1 MGLVVVAN
9 REPLRELDG
18 RWTPSVGG
26 LTSALFP
33 VLEKRGGV
41 WVAWGEKDAK
51 EQPLLRYPADDPV
64 VTVRRLAFKER
75 ELSNFYYGYANRVLW
90 PLAHYFIERMDL
102 RREYYEDYVK
112 VNRRFARETLKHS
125 GESDTIWVQDYQL
138 MLVPLFLRSARPKAK
153 IGLFWHIPWPALEVW
168 RVLPQ
173 AKDLLEGMLGNDLIG
188 FHVQEYV
195 DNFLEAARV
204 LLNAEVHGDRVH
216 WKGRTI
222 KVEPHPIGIDSQRF
236 RHLSYQPDT
245 RFESMRLRQEA
256 KDMVVIL
263 GVDRL
268 DYTKGILERLLCY
281 ERFLRSNPQ
290 FRRKVCFFQIA
301 TPSRTRV
308 ESYRLL
314 KRQIDEVVGRINGSF
329 MQQDW
334 VPVTYLYRTLTHEQL
349 AAYYRAADVA
359 LVTPLRDGMNLVAME
374 FVAAN
379 DGGVLVLSEL
389 AGASRVLPE
398 ALLVNP
404 YDEDEVVA
412 ALKKACQMSARERYE
427 RLSALKKR
435 VEHMDVST
443 WSHKFLSALEA

>member
-9 REPLRELDG
+9 REPLREVDG

-33 VLEKRGGV
+33 VLEERGGL
-41 WVAWGEKDAK
+41 WVAWGEKGARETPVLK
-51 EQPLLRYPADDPV
+51 YPPEEPV
-64 VTVRRLAFKER
+64 ITVRRLALKDR

-90 PLAHYFIERMDL
+90 PLAHYFIERLDL
-102 RREYYEDYVK
+102 RKEFYDDYVK

-125 GESDTIWVQDYQL
+125 KESDTIWVQDYQL
-138 MLVPLFLRSARPKAK
+138 MLVPGFVRAARPKAR

-173 AKDLLEGMLGNDLIG
+173 GRELLEGMLGNDLIG

-195 DNFLEAARV
+195 DNFLEAVRA
-204 LLNAEVHGDRVH
+204 LTDAEVSDGGVR
-216 WKGRTI
+216 WKGREV
-222 KVEPHPIGIDSQRF
+222 KVEAHPIGIDSQKF
-236 RHLSYQPDT
+236 RHLSYRPET
-245 RFESMRLRQEA
+245 RFEAMRLRQEA
-256 KDMVVIL
+256 RDMTVIL

-290 FRRKVCFFQIA
+290 LRRKVCFFQIA

-314 KRQIDEVVGRINGSF
+314 KRQIDEVVGRINGAF

-334 VPVTYLYRTLTHEQL
+334 VPVTYLYRALTHEQL
-349 AAYYRAADVA
+349 AAYYRAADVG

-379 DGGVLVLSEL
+379 DDGVLILSRL
-389 AGASRVLPE
+389 AGAARVLPE
-398 ALLVNP
+398 ALIVNP
-404 YDEDEVVA
+404 YDVEEVVA
-412 ALKKACQMSARERYE
+412 ALRKACQMSARERYE
-427 RLSALKKR
+427 RLSALKER
-435 VEHMDVST
+435 VERMDVSRWGRT
-443 WSHKFLSALEA
+443 FLSSLET